1 MPSTTDKERPPLYL
15 GPENEQEWSRLH
27 RAIELTEGFALYLI
41 SVHDFA
47 TTAELIRRLQHGFP
61 DRTTHTVTVTDQTPP
76 EVAALL
82 QGIAPLPSETLV
94 ILTGLQGQKK
104 LPADFWRRFNERRNL
119 WQRHSPCVH
128 LWFIDSHIRQQIL
141 TQAPD
146 MYSIRSPD
154 FLFTLPPSAQERF
167 AERPTASTPF
177 WPETADDLLAEAD
190 AFAED
195 QTPTGRVLYGRAL
208 VAIAQR
214 LQFEHRLD
222 ETRQVI
228 KRGLALTQEQPL
240 PELQAAF
247 LLALGSLDHR
257 LDQLSSARSHYE
269 EALTLYRQEKNI
281 LGEANTLQA
290 LGDLKVRLADL
301 AGARTDYEAALSLYR
316 TIQARLGEANTR
328 KALGD
333 LKVRLDD
340 LAGARTDYEAA
351 LPLYRTIQARLGEA
365 NTLQALGDL
374 KVRLA
379 DLAGARTDYEA
390 ALPLSR
396 TIQDRLGEANTLQ
409 ALGALL
415 AAEEHFEE
423 AVEETHAA
431 FAIHCE
437 IHALPNCA
445 ADLVILGRV
454 MQRAGRHEYA
464 ILCLEEALLL
474 SRTVNSFFNQA
485 LALQDQGQSLGT
497 LELYNGALAALWQ
510 AREIFRAIQD
520 PSATERDTLFAQLEQ
535 NDPENFPQLLADL
548 QTRAEELRQE
558 AVAKVRE
565 TVGEDPLLQ
574 QINAA
579 VRALP
584 ASAEQPS

>member
-301 AGARTDYEAALSLYR
+301 AGARTDYEAAL
-316 TIQARLGEANTR
+316 
-328 KALGD
+328 
-333 LKVRLDD
+333 
-340 LAGARTDYEAA
+340 
-351 LPLYRTIQARLGEA
+351 
-365 NTLQALGDL
+365 
-374 KVRLA
+374 
-379 DLAGARTDYEA
+379 
-390 ALPLSR
+390 PLSR